1 MPTDGANAVLPTF
14 PPTRRVLWD
23 RTPSGPALRVP
34 CGAWAPALGLSAEL
48 QVELASVAAAVA
60 RRRSPEDLHLLL
72 RGAKVSEKA
81 SYGRSSLLLVAD
93 CSSDP
98 GEVTVPVM
106 AVPETRPVEA
116 CLGAS
121 TGGVSH
127 YASSGALW
135 NEDGLREGGSA
146 SRRRQFHVSAAMA
159 QRLLAQLRQRPGVD
173 CTAEPSMPWLLYRWV
188 GVLSSD
194 PVQRKVRLRLTA
206 LYPQWSFYVTALAR
220 PLRTLETPLLQ
231 TLLMPEPATS
241 MGFGLLTLDQGRCL
255 LCLLQDEAL
264 AQEVP
269 LVGVWVD
276 QRHET
281 HEDLQSPGGSPAAW
295 AAAAHF
301 VKRRQAREKVWVEK
315 DTFLVMSVVQTRAT
329 PASSR
334 STQLLFSEF
343 RFEDVPGEE
352 GLYLASV
359 DFDEDQAG
367 RIPELMF
374 LDTFTADH
382 RELAKIAGGAVAS
395 PEVLLSPACEAE
407 TRSTQ
412 SEEADQDTGPLELRT
427 GTAAAAAAEGS
438 TPTHPTPLARPGE
451 AEEPRRV
458 LPRPAA
464 EECRRCGTSFLGEA
478 AFCSNCGLRR
488 PAPSPPDV
496 PPQTHLW
503 TPGADLCTSPSKGRF
518 STPAVQ
524 PSTPSS
530 RRSDASREDGISL
543 RQIVGQQQQQLGLLQ
558 SQLQSVQQLLT
569 HLVTKGS
576 SPRLPDEPVIK
587 ADAAV
592 HAAMD
597 EVKAK
602 VSVAHAQTSPRA
614 VISTGLQAS
623 ATMQD
628 VAVNTVPPKP
638 ETRPKTEPVPSVPM
652 PLPAMRDSADT
663 AGGAS
668 PRCLPEAPAPTIR
681 GQLEPSWNPQMVG
694 VPRILCPSDLSLFGS
709 DDDCGDG
716 ELSDG
721 SIDLMSGDFT
731 LEPVR

>member
-1 MPTDGANAVLPTF
+1 M
-14 PPTRRVLWD
+14 
-23 RTPSGPALRVP
+23 P

-60 RRRSPEDLHLLL
+60 RRRSPQDLHLLL
-72 RGAKVSEKA
+72 RGAKASEKV
-81 SYGRSSLLLVAD
+81 SHRSSLLLVAD
-93 CSSDP
+93 TSSGR

-121 TGGVSH
+121 TGGVSD
-127 YASSGALW
+127 ASSGALR
-135 NEDGLREGGSA
+135 NKEGLREAGST
-146 SRRRQFHVSAAMA
+146 SRRRQFHVSTASA
-159 QRLLAQLRQRPGVD
+159 QRLLSQLQSPGID
-173 CTAEPSMPWLLYRWV
+173 CTAGPSMPWLLFRWA

-194 PVQRKVRLRLTA
+194 PVQRKVRLRLAA
-206 LYPQWSFYVTALAR
+206 LYPHWSFCVTALAR

-255 LCLLQDEAL
+255 LCLLEDEAL

-281 HEDLQSPGGSPAAW
+281 HKDPQSPECSPAAW

-352 GLYLASV
+352 GLHLASV

-367 RIPELMF
+367 RSAELMF
-374 LDTFTADH
+374 LDTFTADP

-395 PEVLLSPACEAE
+395 PEVLPSQALEAE
-407 TRSTQ
+407 PRSAQ
-412 SEEADQDTGPLELRT
+412 SDEADQDTGPQELRT
-427 GTAAAAAAEGS
+427 AAEAS
-438 TPTHPTPLARPGE
+438 SDARPRPPPARPE

-503 TPGADLCTSPSKGRF
+503 TPGADLCTSPSKERF

-569 HLVTKGS
+569 HLVAKGS

-602 VSVAHAQTSPRA
+602 VSVAHVQTSPRA
-614 VISTGLQAS
+614 MISTGLQAS

-638 ETRPKTEPVPSVPM
+638 ETRPKTEPTPSVPM

-668 PRCLPEAPAPTIR
+668 PRCLPEALAPTIR

-709 DDDCGDG
+709 DDDCADG